1 MKTNL
6 QVLKDFLLSHDLKQ
20 GNTFSPWHREPMGS
34 YFMELKK
41 NVPSGFYSL
50 NGVLY
55 SVKYTN
61 GSNGRG
67 GMDQGTPPTVVI
79 NIIKTITSLDNV
91 K

>member
-1 MKTNL
+1 MKTDL
-6 QVLKDFLLSHDLKQ
+6 QVLKDFLISNDLRQ
-20 GNTFSPWHREPMGS
+20 GNTFSPWHRNPMNF
-34 YFMELKK
+34 YYQELKE

-55 SVKYTN
+55 SVKYTS

-79 NIIKTITSLDNV
+79 NVIKTITSLDNV

>member
-6 QVLKDFLLSHDLKQ
+6 QVLKDLLLSHDLKQ
-20 GNTFSPWHREPMGS
+20 GNTFSPWHREPMNL
-34 YFMELKK
+34 YYHDLKE
-41 NVPSGFYSL
+41 NIPAGFYSL

-55 SVKYTN
+55 SVKYTS
-61 GSNGRG
+61 GLNGRG

-79 NIIKTITSLDNV
+79 KEIKKVTSLDNV